1 MIHRRC
7 PAVLLIFRT
16 LPAGGRE
23 YLSIFMG
30 NTRIIGI
37 DPGSRITGYG
47 VIDSDGQSFKLVE
60 AGCIRLPDTVFSC
73 RLKRLHEQIREVCNQ
88 HQPQMAA
95 VEQVFYARNVRSAL
109 QLGQVRGV
117 VLLSLITS
125 NCEVFEYSALEV
137 KSAVTGYGRAE
148 KHQLRKM
155 IEMMVHT
162 DFTNTKYDVT
172 DALGLA
178 ITHAQISTFRSKL
191 K

>member
-1 MIHRRC
+1 MNI
-7 PAVLLIFRT
+7 
-16 LPAGGRE
+16 
-23 YLSIFMG
+23 
-30 NTRIIGI
+30 TRIIGI

-47 VIDSDGQSFKLVE
+47 VIDSDGHSFQLVE
-60 AGCIRLPDTVFSC
+60 AGCIRLPDAAFAI
-73 RLKRLHEQIREVCNQ
+73 RLKRLHEELSAICVQ
-88 HQPQMAA
+88 HKPNYAA

-117 VLLSLITS
+117 ILLSLITS
-125 NCEVFEYSALEV
+125 CCEIFEYSALEV

-155 IEMMVHT
+155 IEIMVRA
-162 DFTNTKYDVT
+162 DFANTKYDVT

-178 ITHAQISTFRSKL
+178 ITHAQISSFRSKL

>member
-1 MIHRRC
+1 MN
-7 PAVLLIFRT
+7 
-16 LPAGGRE
+16 
-23 YLSIFMG
+23 

-47 VIDSDGQSFKLVE
+47 IIDSDGQNFRLVE
-60 AGCIRLPDTVFSC
+60 AGCIRLPDASFSN
-73 RLKRLHEQIREVCNQ
+73 RLKRLHEQICEVCKQ
-88 HQPQMAA
+88 HRPTLAA

-117 VLLSLITS
+117 ILLSLITCD
-125 NCEVFEYSALEV
+125 CEIFEYSALEV

-155 IEMMVHT
+155 IEMMMRA
-162 DFTNTKYDVT
+162 DFTDSKYDVT

-178 ITHAQISTFRSKL
+178 ITHAQISSFRSKL